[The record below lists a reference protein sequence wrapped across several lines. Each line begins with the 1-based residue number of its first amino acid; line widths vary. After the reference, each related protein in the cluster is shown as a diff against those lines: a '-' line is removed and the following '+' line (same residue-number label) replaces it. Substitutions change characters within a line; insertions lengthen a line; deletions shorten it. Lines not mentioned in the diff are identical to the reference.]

1 MDLSID
7 EMKPVTGPVTNQ
19 NTQSSPGTQK
29 ATKVREISAKQAI
42 TLEIVNQRIDKPWY

>member
-19 NTQSSPGTQK
+19 NTQGTQSVQK
-29 ATKVREISAKQAI
+29 TTKVREISAKQAI
-42 TLEIVNQRIDKPWY
+42 TLEIVN